1 MGIRTK
7 IAKNVQ
13 PHLEPGETLQ
23 AGFPAQGGINPWWVL
38 LTGWILFI
46 WFSKFMIIAVTD
58 RRILL
63 FKASLVATGK
73 PKELVGTFP
82 RETRFG
88 PTSGIFGKIELG
100 GKRYYVH
107 KRFRQDLEAADAA
120 ADTAAAPATA

>member
-1 MGIRTK
+1 MGIREK
-7 IAKNVQ
+7 IAKYVQ

-23 AGFPAQGGINPWWVL
+23 AGFPAQGGINPWWL
-38 LTGWILFI
+38 IATGYIIFI
-46 WFSKFMIIAVTD
+46 WLAKFMIIAVTD

-63 FKASLVATGK
+63 FKASPFVTGK

-100 GKRYYVH
+100 GTRYYVH
-107 KRFRQDLEAADAA
+107 KRFRNDLETADAA
-120 ADTAAAPATA
+120 AGTAAPTSA